1 MHLPHMEYKQ
11 CHVPFLSPF
20 LQFRARFTIGSTSI
34 PAPPRPVY
42 RAIQAHTPR
51 AGRTANSG
59 QRRIAPS
66 RERMAAC
73 QVRAINRT
81 REIRSLSQCRCTL
94 AVVMEHVRDLL
105 HLEHHVTAVV
115 DGWDTTGGN
124 LDAAP
129 AGQGATYTTG
139 SDGIAAT
146 AEQLAARP
154 GIVRICQDAG
164 ATDDTA
170 DVLDIE
176 TGAATIED
184 APGWIRRASESFRT
198 GKRPGQREPALYM
211 SAANVAKNLAALKA
225 AKVAFPVWLWVARW
239 GVTRAFAAN
248 EVEHTS
254 GPLPEC
260 GFQYHSHPDFDED
273 VWAPGWLANVS
284 KAPDP
289 KPAPKT
295 PATWE
300 DLVSKL
306 PDLKQGDKGANVR
319 TLQGLLVARHYHI
332 GTTGKLAD
340 GIDGDFGA
348 LTDSAVRDLQ
358 DKNDL
363 KVTGTVDSDTWP
375 VLAGV

>member
-1 MHLPHMEYKQ
+1 MGRIEHLI
-11 CHVPFLSPF
+11 
-20 LQFRARFTIGSTSI
+20 ARG
-34 PAPPRPVY
+34 
-42 RAIQAHTPR
+42 
-51 AGRTANSG
+51 
-59 QRRIAPS
+59 
-66 RERMAAC
+66 
-73 QVRAINRT
+73 
-81 REIRSLSQCRCTL
+81 
-94 AVVMEHVRDLL
+94 
-105 HLEHHVTAVV
+105 HHVTAVV
-115 DGWDTTGGN
+115 DGWDALGVN
-124 LDAAP
+124 LDFAP
-129 AGQGATYTTG
+129 GGQGATYTTG
-139 SDGIAAT
+139 DDGVAAT

-176 TGAATIED
+176 LGAATIAD
-184 APGWIRRASESFRT
+184 APGWIDRARSSFRT

-211 SAANVAKNLAALKA
+211 SSGNVPANLAALKA

-254 GPLPEC
+254 GDLPEC
-260 GFQYHSHPDFDED
+260 GFQYHNHPDFDED

-284 KAPDP
+284 TAPAG
-289 KPAPKT
+289 KPAPRV
-295 PATWE
+295 PDSWE
-300 DLVSKL
+300 DIVSKL

-319 TLQGLLVARHYHI
+319 TLQGLLVARHYHV
-332 GTTGKLAD
+332 GTTGKLGD
-340 GIDGDFGA
+340 GIDGDFGP

-358 DKNDL
+358 DKSGL

>member
-1 MHLPHMEYKQ
+1 
-11 CHVPFLSPF
+11 
-20 LQFRARFTIGSTSI
+20 
-34 PAPPRPVY
+34 
-42 RAIQAHTPR
+42 
-51 AGRTANSG
+51 
-59 QRRIAPS
+59 
-66 RERMAAC
+66 
-73 QVRAINRT
+73 
-81 REIRSLSQCRCTL
+81 
-94 AVVMEHVRDLL
+94 
-105 HLEHHVTAVV
+105 VTAVV
-115 DGWDTTGGN
+115 DGWDATGAN

-139 SDGIAAT
+139 GDGIAAT
-146 AEQLAARP
+146 AEQLKARP

-164 ATDDTA
+164 GTDDTA
-170 DVLDIE
+170 DVFDIE
-176 TGAATIED
+176 TGAGTIDD
-184 APGWIRRASESFRT
+184 APGWIDRARSSFKS

-211 SAANVAKNLAALKA
+211 SSGNVASNLAALKA

-254 GPLPEC
+254 GDLPEC
-260 GFQYHSHPDFDED
+260 GFQYHNHPDFDED

-284 KAPDP
+284 KAPAK
-289 KPAPKT
+289 KPAPEA

-300 DLVSKL
+300 ALVSKL

-332 GTTGKLAD
+332 GTTGALED

-358 DKNDL
+358 DKNGL